1 MKYNPYLQAQSGIE
15 AKDEG
20 TFPQYQY
27 YPYLYDSTSVGS
39 FPRAVPWS
47 NPIDNRMNMTD
58 ENYIQMFDEGSKKIV
73 LNRGKS
79 EIGINNYDRMFPDK
93 SFYTDPTSSPQIQP
107 RESNQPVLLRDR
119 IQPIDYSKL
128 DEEYDNAGAP
138 VSSSTTP
145 NIQPLQNFKIE
156 DVRNPIPNIQ
166 PLQNFKIEDVMG
178 TTVPIPNPDLV
189 NPETLEYDPFTG
201 LPVKKQ
207 FDQNILPDLGFATDE
222 PQVSL
227 DISPYKDDVEY
238 IRAQRQQ
245 EPEIKDDP
253 EFRKKY
259 NDALNFLAPS
269 IKLMTGI
276 NPNNNK
282 IRSTGY
288 KVPVPKPETTTT
300 TTTETQ
306 EKKNKFG
313 VPEAYYLGKSMLD
326 ATALI
331 RNMVQPQPPSLQ
343 MKIPHYERQ
352 RLDPTP
358 YDAMRS
364 QMRDQGTQAYRLQRE
379 NISQASDLMK
389 GLSAVTSG
397 TQQGLMNVGMQQAGA
412 EQQIQGINQQIS
424 MQEQQQQTQMLNQE
438 AATNYQIQQ
447 QAQQYK
453 DQMVSAQ
460 LQRLGDTA
468 GAYAKYVNMKDIAS
482 KQDTVNKA
490 AIQSNLDI
498 QNAMLQYQMHKD
510 AMDSDEYKSAWAQH
524 WTKTLDQMSTD
535 KIKNEKFGA
544 LKEYYGEMSP
554 RYSDYQR
561 IAMDPTFTKSYY
573 QNKNNYENFQRLYPG
588 GVAPDKTKYAN
599 DDDYNKAVAEY
610 QKAEASSK
618 AFTEDKSYK
627 QFEEM
632 QQFWTEIGNERN
644 ESGERKKFAD
654 QYMQQRGYYTTEQ
667 LLETVKEALDRSKQS
682 LEFGG

>member
-1 MKYNPYLQAQSGIE
+1 MKYNPYLQAQYGI
-15 AKDEG
+15 KTPDEG

-27 YPYLYDSTSVGS
+27 YPYLYDNADVGS
-39 FPRAVPWS
+39 FPRTVPWS
-47 NPIDNRMNMTD
+47 NPIDNRMEMTD
-58 ENYIQMFDEGSKKIV
+58 ANYIQMFDEGSKKWIG
-73 LNRGKS
+73 N
-79 EIGINNYDRMFPDK
+79 EIGFNNYDRINPDK
-93 SFYTDPTSSPQIQP
+93 SNIQDYITSPQIQP
-107 RESNQPVLLRDR
+107 RESYQPTLLRNR
-119 IQPIDYSKL
+119 
-128 DEEYDNAGAP
+128 
-138 VSSSTTP
+138 
-145 NIQPLQNFKIE
+145 IQPLQNFSVE
-156 DVRNPIPNIQ
+156 NVRDITSPGGTMPTQQ
-166 PLQNFKIEDVMG
+166 PLETPYLDAIMNQG
-178 TTVPIPNPDLV
+178 SVPIDYAPFASEDEMNKFYNPR
-189 NPETLEYDPFTG
+189 T
-201 LPVKKQ
+201 
-207 FDQNILPDLGFATDE
+207 
-222 PQVSL
+222 
-227 DISPYKDDVEY
+227 
-238 IRAQRQQ
+238 Q
-245 EPEIKDDP
+245 EPEIGITVPPIDIKDVREP
-253 EFRKKY
+253 EKLIYKKFEPNMDLTGVDISRY
-259 NDALNFLAPS
+259 NNF
-269 IKLMTGI
+269 MTEPPIIPEPDLRI
-276 NPNNNK
+276 NNEPEITLNNNQQK
-282 IRSTGY
+282 QTL
-288 KVPVPKPETTTT
+288 
-300 TTTETQ
+300 
-306 EKKNKFG
+306 KNKFG
-313 VPEAYYLGKSMLD
+313 TPEAYYLGKSMLD

-331 RNMVQPQPPSLQ
+331 NNMVQPQPPSLQ

-397 TQQGLMNVGMQQAGA
+397 TQQGLMNVGMQQAAA

-460 LQRLGDTA
+460 LARLGDTA
-468 GAYAKYVNMKDIAS
+468 GAYAKYVNMKNIVE
-482 KQDTVNKA
+482 KQDAVNKA
-490 AIQSNLDI
+490 AIQSTNDI

-535 KIKNEKFGA
+535 KIKDEKFGA

-588 GVAPDKTKYAN
+588 GVGPDKTKYTSEE
-599 DDDYNKAVAEY
+599 DYNKALADF
-610 QKAEASSK
+610 QKAEANSK

-627 QFEEM
+627 QFEQM
-632 QQFWTEIGNERN
+632 QDFWTEIGNERD
-644 ESGERKKFAD
+644 ESGERKRFAD
-654 QYMQQRGYYTTEQ
+654 QYMGQRGYYTTEQ
-667 LLETVKEALDRSKQS
+667 LLKTVQEALDRSKQS
-682 LEFGG
+682 LEI

>member
-1 MKYNPYLQAQSGIE
+1 MPYPPFPFSYLPESVKRRLKDYSSNYANNNPYADIKMPGSMMPGS
-15 AKDEG
+15 AKNPMVSPYAGPPE
-20 TFPQYQY
+20 YQ
-27 YPYLYDSTSVGS
+27 DG
-39 FPRAVPWS
+39 FEMVPEDAIPLS
-47 NPIDNRMNMTD
+47 R
-58 ENYIQMFDEGSKKIV
+58 YK
-73 LNRGKS
+73 
-79 EIGINNYDRMFPDK
+79 
-93 SFYTDPTSSPQIQP
+93 
-107 RESNQPVLLRDR
+107 
-119 IQPIDYSKL
+119 
-128 DEEYDNAGAP
+128 
-138 VSSSTTP
+138 
-145 NIQPLQNFKIE
+145 LQNIPKINAKITDLQE
-156 DVRNPIPNIQ
+156 TPLPI
-166 PLQNFKIEDVMG
+166 V
-178 TTVPIPNPDLV
+178 NPDYIK
-189 NPETLEYDPFTG
+189 PEPLEYDPFTG
-201 LPVKKQ
+201 LPIKKK
-207 FDQNILPDLGFATDE
+207 FDQNSLPDFGLNAEG
-222 PQVSL
+222 PKVSL

-276 NPNNNK
+276 GPNNFGDDGDASK
-282 IRSTGY
+282 LRSDYDGDISNVRSGY
-288 KVPVPKPETTTT
+288 DGDISNVDPN
-300 TTTETQ
+300 
-306 EKKNKFG
+306 KKNKFG
-313 VPEAYYLGKSMLD
+313 VPEAYFLGKSMLD

-331 RNMVQPQPPSLQ
+331 NNMVQPQPPSLQ
-343 MKIPHYERQ
+343 MKIPHYERL

-389 GLSAVTSG
+389 GLAAVTSG
-397 TQQGLMNVGMQQAGA
+397 TQQGLMQVGMQQAGA

-438 AATNYQIQQ
+438 TATNYQIQA

-460 LQRLGDTA
+460 LARLGDTA
-468 GAYAKYVNMKDIAS
+468 GAYAKYVNMKDIVS
-482 KQDTVNKA
+482 KQDAVNKA
-490 AIQSNLDI
+490 AIQSTNDI

-535 KIKNEKFGA
+535 KIKDERFGA

-573 QNKNNYENFQRLYPG
+573 QKKNDYENFQRLYPG

-599 DDDYNKAVAEY
+599 ETDYNNAVADF
-610 QKAEASSK
+610 QKAEANSK
-618 AFTEDKSYK
+618 AFNEDKSYK
-627 QFEEM
+627 QFEQM
-632 QQFWTEIGNERN
+632 QDFWTEIGNERD
-644 ESGERKKFAD
+644 ESGERKRFAD
-654 QYMQQRGYYTTEQ
+654 QYMGQRGYYTTEQ
-667 LLETVKEALDRSKQS
+667 LLKTVQEALDRSKQS
-682 LEFGG
+682 LEI